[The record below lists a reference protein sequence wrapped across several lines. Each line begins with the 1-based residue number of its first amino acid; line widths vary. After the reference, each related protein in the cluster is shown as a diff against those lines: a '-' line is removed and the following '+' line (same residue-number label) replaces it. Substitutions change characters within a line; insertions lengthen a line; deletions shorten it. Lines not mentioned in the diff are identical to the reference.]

1 MTRNTFLEIAST
13 HYFLHAEAIF
23 CIVRG
28 WDILPIMRGL
38 SLYIRQEWRT
48 VKALCLFFI
57 PSFPYPWVVSIA
69 PLKTRSFSER
79 QEFDSF
85 WQFTSL
91 KRKIK
96 KSIPQMPKKSKWV
109 WSRTAFLSVCLK
121 DLSTNP
127 FWCFKHAKIQQPKF
141 YWFVFTKHDH
151 AELCPQLQRKVIE
164 ISTIY
169 YTRQYNPPIFQQRK
183 KWHSSGKMLYW

>member
-96 KSIPQMPKKSKWV
+96 ESIPQMPKKNQNECDQEQHSCLYV
-109 WSRTAFLSVCLK
+109 WKISPQIYFGVLNMLKSSNLSSTDLCLQNMTTQN
-121 DLSTNP
+121 SVHS
-127 FWCFKHAKIQQPKF
+127 FKENRNIHNILHKAI
-141 YWFVFTKHDH
+141 
-151 AELCPQLQRKVIE
+151 
-164 ISTIY
+164 
-169 YTRQYNPPIFQQRK
+169 
-183 KWHSSGKMLYW
+183 